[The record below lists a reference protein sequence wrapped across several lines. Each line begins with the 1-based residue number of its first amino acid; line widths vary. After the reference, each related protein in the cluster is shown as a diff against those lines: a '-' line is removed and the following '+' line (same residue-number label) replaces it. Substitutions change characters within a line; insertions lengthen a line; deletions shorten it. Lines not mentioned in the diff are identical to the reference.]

1 MRPSLRFL
9 AVAIVGWAGVRAA
22 SLGMLPGADMFSV
35 KPSEAATPP
44 IMATQFPEIQP
55 IAPAP
60 EAPPPFQPAAML
72 YAGYPAQ
79 VMAPPRPIVV
89 PINYVY
95 RATPPPVSNQAAWN
109 LPEPRKQLY
118 SPTDRADD
126 WQISRLA
133 ALGGPAQSR
142 VTEPMQSTA
151 PSVVAHRLD
160 RIQLAMW
167 AMLRRPQDASGS
179 PTSLASGGTLGGSQ
193 AGARL
198 FYNFTPAISAVL
210 RSSSDVG
217 RRGGEVALGVRV
229 RPLQSIPVWVTAER
243 RQRLGK
249 YGDGRNDFALFA
261 ETGVYGQQMPWGF
274 TLDGYGQ
281 AGVVGITSRDLFADG
296 ALAFTR
302 PLYRQFSAGFGVW
315 GGVQPGLYRVDAGP
329 RVTMQVRR
337 NIRVHF
343 DYRQRLAGNARP
355 GSGPV
360 VTLAGDF

>member
-9 AVAIVGWAGVRAA
+9 AVAVVGWAGVRAA
-22 SLGMLPGADMFSV
+22 SLGIIPGADMF
-35 KPSEAATPP
+35 KSEPATAQPL
-44 IMATQFPEIQP
+44 MTTQFPEIEP

-60 EAPPPFQPAAML
+60 MYTPPPYQQAAMA
-72 YAGYPAQ
+72 YAGYPVQ
-79 VMAPPRPIVV
+79 MMAPPRPIVV
-89 PINYVY
+89 PIDYVY
-95 RATPPPVSNQAAWN
+95 RATPPPQSSNQVAWN
-109 LPEPRKQLY
+109 LPEPRRQLY
-118 SPTDRADD
+118 FPTDRADD

-133 ALGGPAQSR
+133 ASGIPAQSR

-151 PSVVAHRLD
+151 PSVIAHRLD
-160 RIQLAMW
+160 RIQLATW
-167 AMLRRPQDASGS
+167 AMLRRPQDAIGS
-179 PTSLASGGTLGGSQ
+179 ANSLASGGTLGGSQ

-198 FYNFTPAISAVL
+198 FYNFTPSIAAVF

-217 RRGGEVALGVRV
+217 RRGGELALGVRV
-229 RPLQSIPVWVTAER
+229 HPLRSIPVWVTAER

-249 YGDGRNDFALFA
+249 FGGGRNDFALFA
-261 ETGVYGQQMPWGF
+261 ETGVYNQPMPWGF

-281 AGVVGITSRDLFADG
+281 AGVVGISSRDLFADG

-302 PLYRQFSAGFGVW
+302 PVYRQFSAGFGVW

-337 NIRVHF
+337 NVRVHL
-343 DYRQRLAGNARP
+343 DWRQRLAGTAQP